1 LLVIANKNSTMKKKD
16 IPLILIILSFI
27 LIVANIIK
35 TDCHTIGF
43 WLRVS
48 SSLLLIIGMYL
59 IIQNRKKES

>member
-1 LLVIANKNSTMKKKD
+1 MKKKD

-27 LIVANIIK
+27 LIVGNIIK
-35 TDCHTIGF
+35 TDYHTIGF

-59 IIQNRKKES
+59 VIRNRKKES